1 MNVGQRALRVL
12 ARKPLQMSKLRS
24 NQLHVS
30 VVLKDTFSIQDEED
44 FKTKVLAS
52 SVPVIVD
59 FSATW
64 CGPCKILGPRLDAAV
79 AATESK
85 VNLAIGQVSHQ

>member
-1 MNVGQRALRVL
+1 ML
-12 ARKPLQMSKLRS
+12 KLRK

-30 VVLKDTFSIQDEED
+30 VALKDTFSIQDEED
-44 FKTKVLAS
+44 FKTKVLGS
-52 SVPVIVD
+52 NVPVIVD

-85 VNLAIGQVSHQ
+85 VNLAIGRVSHQWFWCTNWLLDGTVM

>member
-1 MNVGQRALRVL
+1 
-12 ARKPLQMSKLRS
+12 MSKLRS